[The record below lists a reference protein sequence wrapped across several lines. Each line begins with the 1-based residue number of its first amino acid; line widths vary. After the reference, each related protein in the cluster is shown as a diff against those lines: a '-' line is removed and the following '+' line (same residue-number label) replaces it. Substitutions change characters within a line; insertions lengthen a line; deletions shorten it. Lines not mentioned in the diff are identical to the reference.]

1 MEENLWKNLP
11 ETNPKATED
20 NKQGDFFAELR
31 ST

>member
-20 NKQGDFFAELR
+20 NKQDFFEELR